1 MSSKIPFSGCSLNVF
16 VIVIVLMFVLL
27 IVFCWPDHH
36 CDQMSQSSKVS
47 KITLWR
53 CSLNVFVIVFV
64 FVFLVVFL
72 LVRLWFRMT
81 PINFARFRFGLE
93 GWKDVNQEQ
102 WIGHNS
108 HKGRLRVARAAKN
121 IMTLWFDSDWTWN
134 CDDLQDPLPP
144 LVGTQAP
151 QQLRQLRCIW
161 STNNMTCAS
170 GHQYILQIGTN
181 YVDIETMGSTSVP

>member
-1 MSSKIPFSGCSLNVF
+1 MRNCLIPGV
-16 VIVIVLMFVLL
+16 
-27 IVFCWPDHH
+27 
-36 CDQMSQSSKVS
+36 QS
-47 KITLWR
+47 IP
-53 CSLNVFVIVFV
+53 
-64 FVFLVVFL
+64 
-72 LVRLWFRMT
+72 RLWVSLVCLKLWNVAEIVKFCQNCEIWPKLWNLVT
-81 PINFARFRFGLE
+81 PISFARFRFGLE